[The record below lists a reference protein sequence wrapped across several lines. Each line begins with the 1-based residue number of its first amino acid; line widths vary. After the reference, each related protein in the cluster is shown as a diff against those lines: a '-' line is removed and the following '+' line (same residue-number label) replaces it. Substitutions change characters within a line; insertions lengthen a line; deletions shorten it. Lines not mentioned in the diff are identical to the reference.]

1 MPMNS
6 SMPASPAAQPDD
18 LASSGDSPNGSDFG
32 FTDDKFIVDDED
44 DDDDTLYDDEEEG
57 DSEFS
62 GSGDGGRY
70 RETLFGVVFI
80 CTVNR
85 KVGVKYVVL

>member
-1 MPMNS
+1 MPMNAT
-6 SMPASPAAQPDD
+6 MPAAQPDD
-18 LASSGDSPNGSDFG
+18 LASSGDSPTGSDFG
-32 FTDDKFIVDDED
+32 FTDDKFIAADDE
-44 DDDDTLYDDEEEG
+44 DTLYDDEDEG

-70 RETLFGVVFI
+70 RETLFGVAFI

-85 KVGVKYVVL
+85 KVGV